1 MNDATTS
8 VHVSPVVHVDSGGQ
22 SEGSEEVIP
31 PKAAAI
37 VKPPPGQR
45 VPLRVERDRSP
56 LRKPRCDSS
65 SLSDSSGEVSLGP

>member
-56 LRKPRCDSS
+56 
-65 SLSDSSGEVSLGP
+65 